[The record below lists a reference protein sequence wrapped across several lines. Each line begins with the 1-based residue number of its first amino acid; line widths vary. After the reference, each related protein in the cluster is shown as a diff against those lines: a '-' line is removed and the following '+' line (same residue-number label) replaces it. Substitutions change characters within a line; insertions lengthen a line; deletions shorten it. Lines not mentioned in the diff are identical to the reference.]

1 MTPTRVAIVGGG
13 CAAMAA
19 AYELTAPQL
28 AGQFEVTVYQQGFRL
43 GGKGASGRGPNGRIE
58 EHGLH
63 VWMGFYENAFRM
75 LRSVYQEL
83 GRDPATSPIAHFE
96 EAFAPAPHVGL
107 TDWAPRSDWTVWSAI
122 FPALP
127 GEPGEPRP
135 DDSAPRTVL
144 DYFARAA
151 TVIPTLFRVA
161 YGPQLETYAPL
172 LPTSLA
178 GWIERT
184 EELARTAV
192 GMGASLLTLFQ
203 HQCQALLALSGGI
216 APTPLL
222 AGWNHAIGVLLEA
235 MRLSLRVLLP
245 HADRDERRARAAEVL
260 EVLLVAQLGTWR
272 AGVLLHPAGFDKL
285 DDLEFCDFLRQNGAS
300 NEAVCSSFVRG
311 LYSLMFAY
319 EDGDYRRPRV
329 AAGQALRGC
338 LRMFFAYRGAF
349 FWKMTAGM
357 GDIVFAPLYE
367 VLRARGVR
375 FEFFHRLTNVGLGPQ
390 GEPAHVRSLDFAVQ
404 ATPKGGVYAPLVD
417 VRGVPSWPAQP
428 LWDQLERGQELAAEG
443 RDFESAWERR
453 VEGTKQLLVQR
464 DFDFVVLGVSV
475 AAVPEVCSEI
485 LRRDARWR
493 AMCTQLKTV
502 ATQAMQLWTSASLE
516 ELGWRHG
523 TITLTGFVSPFDTW
537 ADMTHLLRVE
547 DWPAHAP
554 ATVAYFCNV
563 LDERE
568 LVAADPGSPGFEQRV
583 FESVREQSTT
593 FIRESLHRLWPE
605 LGAGDHVD
613 WSMLHDSRAIPGQ
626 GPGRLEAQYLRANV
640 NPTDRY
646 VLCLPGTPRYRISP
660 LDRSYDNLT
669 ICGDWTSCGLN
680 LGCVE
685 AAVMSGMLAAH
696 ALSGTHPR
704 LESIIGYDHP

>member
-1 MTPTRVAIVGGG
+1 MTPSRVAIVGGG

-19 AYELTAPQL
+19 AYELTSPGL
-28 AGQFEVTVYQQGFRL
+28 AGKFEVTVYQQGFRL

-75 LRSVYQEL
+75 MRSVYGEL
-83 GRDPATSPIAHFE
+83 GRDPAKSPIAHFR

-107 TDWAPRSDWTVWSAI
+107 TDWTQHSDWTVWSAI
-122 FPALP
+122 FPGLAGDP
-127 GEPGEPRP
+127 GDMR
-135 DDSAPRTVL
+135 DDSAPHTVL

-161 YGPQLETYAPL
+161 YGPQLQTYAPL
-172 LPTSLA
+172 VPTSVS

-184 EELARTAV
+184 EELARTAI

-203 HQCQALLALSGGI
+203 HQCQALAALSI
-216 APTPLL
+216 DIVPAPLL
-222 AGWNHAIGVLLEA
+222 SAWNRAIGVLLEA
-235 MRLSLRVLLP
+235 MRLSLRTLLP
-245 HADRDERRARAAEVL
+245 NADGDERRARAAEVL

-272 AGVLLHPAGFDKL
+272 AGVLLNPDGFDKL
-285 DDLEFCDFLRQNGAS
+285 DDLEFCDFLRKNGAS
-300 NEAVCSSFVRG
+300 NQAVCSSFVRG

-319 EDGDYRRPRV
+319 EDGDYTRPRV

-357 GDIVFAPLYE
+357 GDIVFAPFYE

-375 FEFFHRLTNVGLGPQ
+375 FEFFHRLTNVGLNDGSGAP
-390 GEPAHVRSLDFAVQ
+390 HVHALDFAVQ
-404 ATPKGGVYAPLVD
+404 AVPKNGEYAPLVD
-417 VRGVPSWPAQP
+417 VRGLPSWPAEP
-428 LWDQLERGQELAAEG
+428 LWGQLQHGDEYAAER
-443 RDFESAWERR
+443 RDFESFWDRR
-453 VEGTKQLLVQR
+453 AVNNKRLHVQR
-464 DFDFVVLGVSV
+464 DFDFVVLAVSIG
-475 AAVPEVCSEI
+475 AIPDVCSEI
-485 LRRDARWR
+485 LRRDRRWR
-493 AMCTQLKTV
+493 AMCSNLKTV
-502 ATQAMQLWTSASLE
+502 ATQAMQLWTTPSLD

-547 DWPAHAP
+547 DWKGPQP

-563 LDERE
+563 LDER
-568 LVAADPGSPGFEQRV
+568 LVQAADPGSPGFEQRV
-583 FESVREQSTT
+583 SASVHDQATT
-593 FIRESLHRLWPE
+593 FIRESLHRLWPHV
-605 LGAGDHVD
+605 GAGDEFAWEV
-613 WSMLHDSRAIPGQ
+613 LHDHRTEPREGQ
-626 GPGRLEAQYLRANV
+626 ARLAAQFLRANL

-646 VLCLPGTPRYRISP
+646 VLCLPGTPQYRISP
-660 LDRSYDNLT
+660 LDRTYDNLT
-669 ICGDWTSCGLN
+669 IAGDWTSCGLN

-685 AAVMSGMLAAH
+685 AAIMSGMLAAH
-696 ALSGTHPR
+696 ALSGSHPR